1 MSFRCLVKL
10 SKIGTNKNVTFAI
23 GSGETILFFFFSK
36 FLVAVGYSMMAM
48 SPVGFASH
56 QNPII
61 VLEEVASSDE
71 I

>member
-1 MSFRCLVKL
+1 MKL

-23 GSGETILFFFFSK
+23 GSGGDDFFFFFFK
-36 FLVAVGYSMMAM
+36 FLVAGGYSMMAT

>member
-1 MSFRCLVKL
+1 MSHLL
-10 SKIGTNKNVTFAI
+10 LAP
-23 GSGETILFFFFSK
+23 GETDFFFFLK
-36 FLVAVGYSMMAM
+36 FLVAVGCSIMAM

>member
-1 MSFRCLVKL
+1 MSHLL
-10 SKIGTNKNVTFAI
+10 LAP
-23 GSGETILFFFFSK
+23 GEMNFFFLK
-36 FLVAVGYSMMAM
+36 FLVAGGYSMMAT